1 MEVVKWQYKNP
12 YHDKRTE
19 RERLFIFGPHTV
31 TIAQHPT
38 VHIDIHQNTGFI
50 VWDGAYILAK
60 FVHERLDLVGKSCLE
75 LGAGSALVSVVAYLC
90 SAARV
95 VATDMSE
102 YLPFIRTNIERNL
115 GSMYAATQQKPV
127 RVCELF
133 WGSKTDD
140 IEPADVVLGSEILYL
155 ADQHDALLATLA
167 EVMHAQ
173 STAYFVY
180 KERNLGE
187 HTFAAKATQRGFAV
201 KELSRAFIDE
211 EFRDNKD
218 ERYHL
223 LRISKIKQGM

>member
-115 GSMYAATQQKPV
+115 GSM
-127 RVCELF
+127 
-133 WGSKTDD
+133 GSKTDD